1 MRTTLLPQQ
10 AGASPKPAENIPLP
24 SHCCALYPLSHW
36 QGPCSG
42 GDSRWDLEGG
52 KCISQLYYLPF
63 GLPFG
68 VPKAARDGCCEE
80 QLLPCAP
87 RRNHQGPVEGH
98 HAGTGRR
105 TEFSLLELI
114 QTRIHLLFPQ
124 QEALSSYH
132 YNNECLQGYI
142 ASFIIIHP

>member
-1 MRTTLLPQQ
+1 MRAILLPQQ
-10 AGASPKPAENIPLP
+10 PGASPKQTENISLHLL
-24 SHCCALYPLSHW
+24 HCWAVVPTLHW
-36 QGPCSG
+36 QGFST
-42 GDSRWDLEGG
+42 GG
-52 KCISQLYYLPF
+52 KSVSQLCYLLF

-68 VPKAARDGCCEE
+68 VPNTARDGCCEK

-87 RRNHQGPVEGH
+87 RRNHRAPVEGH

-105 TEFSLLELI
+105 TEFSLLQLI

-132 YNNECLQGYI
+132 YNNECLLGYI

>member
-1 MRTTLLPQQ
+1 MRAILPPQQ
-10 AGASPKPAENIPLP
+10 PGSSPKQTEHPIYLP
-24 SHCCALYPLSHW
+24 HRCALYPPCHW
-36 QGPCSG
+36 QGSFTG
-42 GDSRWDLEGG
+42 GDSRWHLEGG

-63 GLPFG
+63 GFPFG
-68 VPKAARDGCCEE
+68 VPNTARDGCCEE

-87 RRNHQGPVEGH
+87 VEGH

-105 TEFSLLELI
+105 THFSLLEFI
-114 QTRIHLLFPQ
+114 QTRIHFLFPQ

-142 ASFIIIHP
+142 VSFIIIHP